1 MAMTDAIYFDE
12 PTEQVSVKDLP
23 YMDVPEYAIV
33 RLTIAN
39 NTLGEG
45 KTVKELAG
53 GVQGYVKFLS
63 VNGEA
68 FNTKTG
74 ESMGRL
80 NLKLF
85 LNTKVHFMAS
95 NFAACVGAYDP
106 VSKRSMFI
114 PEAKQTN
121 AGETFYT
128 VPSINGKSLIVG
140 VVRGTDYVK
149 ADGTTL
155 PQYDLAGVL
164 SEQMTSPRHYINGIC
179 NPDVVK
185 ADKEALFKAVQKQV
199 EYQKT
204 RSQQIASQ
212 AYAATGAGVSSYGAG
227 VQPLNP
233 APAHDPAVPDGDEI
247 PF

>member
-1 MAMTDAIYFDE
+1 MAMDEAIYLDE
-12 PTEQVSVKDLP
+12 PTEQVNVKDLP
-23 YMDVPEYAIV
+23 FMDVPDCAIV
-33 RLTIAN
+33 RFTIAN

-53 GVQGYVKFLS
+53 GKHGFVKFLS

-68 FNTKTG
+68 FDTKTG
-74 ESMGRL
+74 ESKGRL

-106 VSKRSMFI
+106 VTKRSQLI

-128 VPSINGKSLIVG
+128 VPAINGKSLIVG
-140 VVRGTDYVK
+140 VVRGEDYMK
-149 ADGTTL
+149 SDGTTI

-164 SEQMTSPRHYINGIC
+164 SEQMTSARHYINGIC
-179 NPDVVK
+179 NPEVVK
-185 ADKEALFKAVQKQV
+185 NDKNALFSAVNKQL
-199 EYQKT
+199 EYQKQ
-204 RSQQIASQ
+204 RKQQIASQ
-212 AYAATGAGVSSYGAG
+212 AYAANGAGAAVYGAG
-227 VQPLNP
+227 VQ
-233 APAHDPAVPDGDEI
+233 AVTTGGTSTVPNGDEI